1 MDSDFDLGELMLEV
15 EDTFGFSIPETDMAD
30 LSSIGR
36 LYDYV
41 LARRLGGKQDACLTS
56 MVFYKLRRAL
66 MSVLQLPRD
75 ALRVST
81 ELSTII
87 PRRRRRTWR
96 AIEKTT
102 CFRLPLLRRPQ
113 WFVRL
118 ATLAAVGLGAATPA
132 LLGLRPFGGGVIVAV
147 LSMCVFAY
155 VLFWLTAS
163 FAYMFPP
170 DVSTVGQLAKATLA
184 RNYQRIVAE
193 SKRSATDAEV
203 WDILR
208 RIVAEQLGVRPEQL
222 TKETD
227 LIKDVSF
234 GLLGG
239 TKIKA

>member
-1 MDSDFDLGELMLEV
+1 MDSDFDHGELMMEV
-15 EDTFGFSIPETDMAD
+15 EYTFGFSIPEEDMAD
-30 LSSIGR
+30 LSTMGR

-41 LARRLGGKQDACLTS
+41 LARRFRGKQDACLTS
-56 MVFYKLRRAL
+56 MAFCKLRRAL
-66 MSVLQLPRD
+66 MSVLQIPRD
-75 ALRVST
+75 ALRAST
-81 ELSTII
+81 ELTTII

-96 AIEKTT
+96 AIERTAG
-102 CFRLPLLRRPQ
+102 FRLPLLRRPQ

-118 ATLAAVGLGAATPA
+118 ATLAAIGLGVATPA
-132 LLGLRPFGGGVIVAV
+132 LLGLRPFGGGIIVAI

-155 VLFWLTAS
+155 VLFWLTES

-170 DVSTVGQLAKATLA
+170 DVSTIGQLAKATLA

-208 RIVAEQLGVRPEQL
+208 RIVGEQLGLRPEQL

-227 LIKDVSF
+227 VLKEVCWV
-234 GLLGG
+234 
-239 TKIKA
+239 ARR